1 MLVNYSNLN
10 KIKEEEFTSI
20 QEGYKN
26 VWPWGRKVDSPI
38 RDQVNGQHMII
49 VRSRTGHCFPPVTI
63 TTIKIM
69 TPTQIL
75 QLHTLAQAILVLY

>member
-49 VRSRTGHCFPPVTI
+49 VRS
-63 TTIKIM
+63 
-69 TPTQIL
+69 L
-75 QLHTLAQAILVLY
+75 